1 MASYCQ
7 AKSCFALTGLILQVS
22 LLIDTEISA
31 KLVSEVLNRQHICYT
46 KSPEN
51 RNLTGLEISIER
63 CKIDINLL
71 VDI

>member
-31 KLVSEVLNRQHICYT
+31 KLVSKVLNRQHICDT
-46 KSPEN
+46 EGPEN

>member
-7 AKSCFALTGLILQVS
+7 TESCFALTSLILQVS

-31 KLVSEVLNRQHICYT
+31 KLVSKVLNRQHIFDT
-46 KSPEN
+46 EGPEN

>member
-7 AKSCFALTGLILQVS
+7 AESCFALTGLILQVS

-31 KLVSEVLNRQHICYT
+31 KLVSEVLNRQHICDT
-46 KSPEN
+46 KTPEH
-51 RNLTGLEISIER
+51 RNLTVLEISIER